1 MITLRKWYPFVHPTP
16 LDIRELASDRRAE
29 RLQFEYDQ
37 LIKANKMRVAVHE
50 LEVELYDKRARQHTV
65 ELTMFKDRKRFDVFV

>member
-16 LDIRELASDRRAE
+16 YDVRALASEKRAE

-37 LIKANKMRVAVHE
+37 AVKASKMRLAVHE
-50 LEVELYDKRARQHTV
+50 LEVELYDKRARQNTI
-65 ELTMFKDRKRFDVFV
+65 ELGMLKDRIKVDVFV